1 MKKKLKILLL
11 EDMKADA
18 ELIEIELNN
27 ANMEF
32 ENVLVD
38 TKSEFITALNQFTP
52 DVILADHSVASF
64 NSMEALKIVKEN
76 GIASPFLVV
85 TTAMSEKFAMSV
97 IKEGASDYVL
107 KDNLQKLPDAIK
119 DALDKYS
126 FKEQEFLLT
135 DIPSS
140 KEKLYDLSLLEE
152 MDDNDYIIEIV
163 SIFLNETPKELVEM
177 QAAATSGRIDL
188 VRNKA
193 HKLKSGTGLIQANTL
208 LQILKNIEEAAANPS
223 NGNQVITLVD
233 SSCSEY
239 KKIEAALRMHLQN
252 MPQ

>member
-11 EDMKADA
+11 EDMQADA
-18 ELIEIELNN
+18 ELIEMELNN
-27 ANMEF
+27 ANIDF

-38 TKSEFITALNQFTP
+38 TKNEFITALNQFTP
-52 DVILADHSVASF
+52 DVILADHSVAAF

-76 GIASPFLVV
+76 GITSPFLVV

-97 IKEGASDYVL
+97 IKEGASDYIL

-126 FKEQEFLLT
+126 FKEQESLVKNAAL
-135 DIPSS
+135 S

-152 MDDNDYIIEIV
+152 MDDIDYIIEIV
-163 SIFLNETPKELVEM
+163 SIFLNETPKEMAEM
-177 QAAATSGRIDL
+177 KTAATSGRIDI
-188 VRNKA
+188 VCNKA

-208 LQILKNIEEAAANPS
+208 LHILKKIEEAGHES
-223 NGNQVITLVD
+223 NMSQVIFLVD
-233 SSCSEY
+233 RACNEY
-239 KKIEAALRMHLQN
+239 KKVEAALQKHLQN
-252 MPQ
+252 IPK